1 MRLLLVLLVLSVT
14 SVALPPMR
22 ADASANVVALSGG
35 GHHTCALLADG
46 EVLCWGRNAEGQLG
60 DGTNVPS
67 PLPVDV
73 TGFDDGVSDLSA
85 GLTHTCAVTTGGVA
99 RCWGENGGRLG
110 NGGEEASA
118 IPVNVCA
125 DAACSS
131 ALSNVASIA
140 AGGLHSCAV
149 LDDGTVV
156 CWGNNEDGQLGNG
169 LTEGTT
175 TPVAVSDLTD
185 IAAVSLGTSS
195 SCALTSAGALF
206 CWGSNVEGQIG
217 DDRACSMRCP
227 LPQPVSG
234 LGSGVAQ
241 ISVGGL
247 HACGLTDAGA
257 VLCWGF
263 NFDGQVG
270 DGTED
275 NIRIVPT
282 QVARLGSGYKAISA
296 GGSFRGHACALGQL
310 NNLVCWGDNDVG
322 QVGDGT
328 TDDRVSPVTVGSWP
342 EPAAISIA
350 AGDAHTCVLILNA
363 AQPVA
368 CWGSNSSGQLGDGTE
383 VERHLPVVALAFGKL
398 SGDANC
404 DGTVTSI
411 DAALILQF
419 TAGLVDGLSCDG
431 DANANGSVDA
441 IDAAL
446 VLQFTAGLLESL

>member
-1 MRLLLVLLVLSVT
+1 MRLLLVLLVLSAT
-14 SVALPPMR
+14 LVALPPVQ

-35 GHHTCALLADG
+35 GRHTCALFEDS
-46 EVLCWGRNAEGQLG
+46 VVRCWGRNAEGQLG
-60 DGTNVPS
+60 DGTNVSS
-67 PLPVDV
+67 PLPIDV
-73 TGFDDGVSDLSA
+73 IGLDDGASDLSA

-110 NGGEEASA
+110 NGTEEASA
-118 IPVNVCA
+118 VPVDVCA

-140 AGGLHSCAV
+140 AGGSHSCAV
-149 LDDGTVV
+149 LDDGTVA
-156 CWGNNEDGQLGNG
+156 CWGNNEDGQLGDG

-175 TPVAVSDLTD
+175 TPVAVSGLTD
-185 IAAVSLGTSS
+185 VAAISLGTSS
-195 SCALTSAGALF
+195 SCALTTAGALF

-217 DDRACSMRCP
+217 DDRACGMRCP

-234 LGSGVAQ
+234 LGSGVTQ

-247 HACGLTDAGA
+247 HACALTDAGA

-282 QVARLGSGYKAISA
+282 QIID
-296 GGSFRGHACALGQL
+296 GGATVVEVGGGFRGHGCAFFVQSI
-310 NNLVCWGDNDVG
+310 VCWGDNDAG

-328 TDDRVSPVTVGSWP
+328 TNDRLRPIEIGQWPSVPSTVSL
-342 EPAAISIA
+342 A
-350 AGDAHTCVLILNA
+350 AGDAHLCVLTTQQLWHIRCTGANE
-363 AQPVA
+363 
-368 CWGSNSSGQLGDGTE
+368 SGQLGDGTTTDR
-383 VERHLPVVALAFGKL
+383 VMLWTIDWSAKL
-398 SGDANC
+398 RGDANC
-404 DGTVTSI
+404 DFSRTSI
-411 DAALILQF
+411 DAAIILQL
-419 TAGLVDGLSCDG
+419 TAGLLESTLCTKNADT
-431 DANANGSVDA
+431 NANGSVDA

-446 VLQFTAGLLESL
+446 VLQFSAGLLESL